1 MQSRRKFFRYLAF
14 SLEIILLWVLQSTP
28 RLLPEFFGAKAFL
41 LLAAAL
47 SISVCEDVIPALI
60 WGAVCGVFADISAGG
75 KIGYFA
81 VAFTLVC
88 FAQSALL
95 DSYLNRN
102 PLTGSVL
109 SLGSTVAVIGLYFVF
124 FRLWAG
130 IPDCAA
136 LFFPR
141 YPVRMGMTFLCFFPL
156 YFLYFF
162 LYRTFN

>member
-1 MQSRRKFFRYLAF
+1 MRRL
-14 SLEIILLWVLQSTP
+14 ILRGL
-28 RLLPEFFGAKAFL
+28 RDGLPIGM
-41 LLAAAL
+41 
-47 SISVCEDVIPALI
+47 
-60 WGAVCGVFADISAGG
+60 
-75 KIGYFA
+75 GYFA

-156 YFLYFF
+156 YFLNRF